1 MAISVATWAKAGSLS
16 DREVDAIRL
25 HPHDTERILSRS
37 ASTVLRRLGAISGQH
52 HERVDGSGSFR
63 GLRGPGQH
71 PVARVLAAAE
81 VYQTKLEPRPH
92 RAAMSEAAAAAE
104 LKRLVRDGALDG
116 EAVAAVLSVAGHRV
130 APVRR
135 EATAGLTAREIQVLR
150 LIAAGRSAKEIA
162 RTLGMSARTANNHTS
177 HIYEKTGVATRATA
191 ALFAVE
197 RGLLSTGK
205 DE

>member
-1 MAISVATWAKAGSLS
+1 
-16 DREVDAIRL
+16 
-25 HPHDTERILSRS
+25 
-37 ASTVLRRLGAISGQH
+37 
-52 HERVDGSGSFR
+52 
-63 GLRGPGQH
+63 
-71 PVARVLAAAE
+71 
-81 VYQTKLEPRPH
+81 
-92 RAAMSEAAAAAE
+92 MSEAAAAAE

-162 RTLGMSARTANNHTS
+162 RTLGMSVRTANNHTS
-177 HIYEKTGVATRATA
+177 HIYEKTGVATRAAA